1 MSERTE
7 SKMSAYLIGITIVAT
22 LGGLL
27 FGYDTAVI
35 SGTVES
41 LGKTFVDPR
50 GLSAEVASSLQG
62 FLVSSALVGCII
74 GGFLGGPISKG
85 LGRKKGLLLAAV
97 LFFISALGSAYPEM
111 FFASFGTG
119 GVEFTT
125 HFIIY
130 RILGGI
136 GVGLASM
143 LSPMYIAEIGPS
155 KIRGK
160 LVSLQQL
167 AIILGAFTVSIVN
180 YFIAQNGSDQ
190 WLNDI
195 GWRYMFASE
204 LIPASL
210 FMILIFFIP
219 ESPRWLMSKS
229 REEQARTIITKI
241 APLTVDMEI
250 AEIKESMQAHQSS
263 KIFSFGKSV
272 IVIGI
277 LLSILQQFVGV
288 NVVLYYAPEI
298 FKSMGANTSD
308 SLMQTILVN
317 AIFLIFTVVAILCVD
332 KFGRK
337 PLLIIGSV
345 IMGVSMIALGTSFYF
360 DSMGLGS
367 LILMLVYIAG
377 FAMSWGPVVWVL
389 LAEIFPNKI
398 RGKAMAL
405 AVAAQWLAN
414 LTVSWT
420 FPMMSNEGTF
430 LAETFNNGFA
440 YWLYGV
446 ISIISVI
453 FVMKLVPETKGLTLE
468 EMENIWDKDSHIGDT
483 SPSVSAGVNTSKD
496 EDDDDDFGITEPSP

>member
-1 MSERTE
+1 
-7 SKMSAYLIGITIVAT
+7 
-22 LGGLL
+22 
-27 FGYDTAVI
+27 
-35 SGTVES
+35 
-41 LGKTFVDPR
+41 
-50 GLSAEVASSLQG
+50 
-62 FLVSSALVGCII
+62 
-74 GGFLGGPISKG
+74 
-85 LGRKKGLLLAAV
+85 
-97 LFFISALGSAYPEM
+97 
-111 FFASFGTG
+111 
-119 GVEFTT
+119 
-125 HFIIY
+125 
-130 RILGGI
+130 
-136 GVGLASM
+136 
-143 LSPMYIAEIGPS
+143 
-155 KIRGK
+155 
-160 LVSLQQL
+160 
-167 AIILGAFTVSIVN
+167 
-180 YFIAQNGSDQ
+180 
-190 WLNDI
+190 
-195 GWRYMFASE
+195 
-204 LIPASL
+204 
-210 FMILIFFIP
+210 
-219 ESPRWLMSKS
+219 
-229 REEQARTIITKI
+229 
-241 APLTVDMEI
+241 MEI

-483 SPSVSAGVNTSKD
+483 TAV
-496 EDDDDDFGITEPSP
+496 